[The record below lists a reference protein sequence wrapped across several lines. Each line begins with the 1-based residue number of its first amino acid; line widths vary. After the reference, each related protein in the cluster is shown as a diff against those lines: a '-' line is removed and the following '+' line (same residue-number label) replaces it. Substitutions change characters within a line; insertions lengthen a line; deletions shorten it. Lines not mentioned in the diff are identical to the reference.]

1 MRSTILSAAMKFILP
16 LILLVSIF
24 LLVRG
29 HNEAGGGFV
38 GGLVA
43 AAGFVLVVIAD
54 GVEASL
60 RLLRLEPKTI
70 IGAGLLTA
78 CLSGLLPLAYQKPFL
93 TGLWSPDDVPLMGGT
108 GTPML
113 FDAGVY
119 LVVLGIVTLLVST
132 LAEE

>member
-1 MRSTILSAAMKFILP
+1 MRSPILSAAMKFTFP
-16 LILLVSIF
+16 LIQLVSIF

-43 AAGFVLVVIAD
+43 AAGFVLLAIAQ
-54 GVEASL
+54 GVDASR
-60 RLLRLEPKTI
+60 RLLRVHSRTL
-70 IGAGLLTA
+70 IGTGLLVA
-78 CLSGLLPLAYQKPFL
+78 CASGLLPLAQGYPFL
-93 TGLWSPDDVPLMGGT
+93 TGLWSPEGTPLFGRLGS
-108 GTPML
+108 PML

-119 LVVLGIVTLLVST
+119 LVVLGIVTLLVTT